1 LVAQRRGRLSSA
13 VGEPWQAQNEAE
25 QQPRQ
30 ELQEDSAMT
39 IGTIDGKK
47 AMTQGTSSPFVLTI
61 LTTPGS
67 AALRIENSEL
77 PADIQVDEK
86 TNQEVVRRLA
96 AGVQIYD
103 CDPAS
108 GTFSFREPHA
118 DLYDLDTVAQRGI
131 HFATEPGPNWTD
143 ADGSRTSCLWP
154 GGAKLVV
161 SVDAPAPADPTRD
174 VRWLKVEAAQN
185 FGSNGVFSGV
195 TFIQRVLTFGG
206 QAPPSCTAGTTV
218 SVPYTALYIFWGPR

>member
-1 LVAQRRGRLSSA
+1 
-13 VGEPWQAQNEAE
+13 
-25 QQPRQ
+25 
-30 ELQEDSAMT
+30 MT
-39 IGTIDGKK
+39 PS
-47 AMTQGTSSPFVLTI
+47 TSSPFLLTI
-61 LTTPGS
+61 RTTPGS

-77 PADIQVDEK
+77 PAAIQVDET
-86 TNQEVVRRLA
+86 TNQEVARRFS
-96 AGVQIYD
+96 AGVQVYD

-118 DLYDLDTVAQRGI
+118 DLYDPDTVAQRGI
-131 HFATEPGPNWTD
+131 HFATETGPNWAD
-143 ADGSRTSCLWP
+143 ADGSRTSGLWP
-154 GGAKLVV
+154 GGARLIVA
-161 SVDAPAPADPTRD
+161 VDAPAPADPTRD

-218 SVPYTALYIFWGPR
+218 SVPYTALYIFWAPR